1 MVCFSLLAQAGA
13 LPQSSASRQLAA
25 VACGW
30 CVEAALVNYATG
42 HFLAATMLAAASS
55 AVLSCLFATSKLD
68 DPRIAHEPSLRVFL
82 ALALILATIVR

>member
-42 HFLAATMLAAASS
+42 HFLAATMLAAAFRG
-55 AVLSCLFATSKLD
+55 AV
-68 DPRIAHEPSLRVFL
+68 VF
-82 ALALILATIVR
+82 VRNQQTG